1 MKKDIEDTIVC
12 IVHAA
17 LSCITENKGW
27 DIICPTLSAF
37 NLISNTT
44 LTQDSLNNF
53 MNMIA
58 NREEIDNELGYTIYA
73 LCTST
78 VYHELVGRS
87 KRNKT
92 TDVEVEDIL
101 NIVALNIVGPVY
113 IADKD
118 VVKCMGGVCDTISY
132 IVDNHYDLSTPD
144 VKYQRFIDKW
154 TKWVNENCEL
164 IFNGDSTP
172 TDREYM
178 LTVTPTPFTEIKEWE
193 LYNKLGLSIETF
205 NTKYNIS
212 FALQILDIVLK
223 QAEKI
228 MSDYMDKILGRPNA

>member
-1 MKKDIEDTIVC
+1 MKKGIKDTMVRN
-12 IVHAA
+12 VHAA
-17 LSCITENKGW
+17 LSCITEGKGW
-27 DIICPTLSAF
+27 DIICPILSAF

-53 MNMIA
+53 MSMVVS
-58 NREEIDNELGYTIYA
+58 REEIDNELGYTIYA

-78 VYHELVGRS
+78 LYQELAGRN
-87 KRNKT
+87 KLNKT

-101 NIVALNIVGPVY
+101 NIGALNIVGPVC
-113 IADKD
+113 IVDKD
-118 VVKCMGGVCDTISY
+118 VVKCMEGVCDTISY
-132 IVDNHYDLSTPD
+132 IVDKRYDLSAPD
-144 VKYQRFIDKW
+144 VKYRRFIDEW
-154 TKWVNENCEL
+154 TKWVNHNCEL
-164 IFNGDSTP
+164 LFNGDITP

-178 LTVTPTPFTEIKEWE
+178 LTVTPTPFTEFKEWE

-212 FALQILDIVLK
+212 FALQILDSVLK